1 MLNYY
6 SQKIIIPKVA
16 NLEDVPFKQIDC
28 GFVLAGISIV
38 FLRDL
43 SQSSYNRILKYLNSK
58 LVVDYLKRISKNYSS
73 GYKNIST
80 NDLKKIRIPIKL
92 FDEE

>member
-1 MLNYY
+1 MLNYGA
-6 SQKIIIPKVA
+6 QKIIIPKVA
-16 NLEDVPFKQIDC
+16 NLEEIPFKQIDS

-38 FLRDL
+38 FLKDL
-43 SQSSYNRILKYLNSK
+43 SQSSYNKILKYLNSK
-58 LVVDYLKRISKNYSS
+58 LVVNYLKRISKNYSS

-80 NDLKKIRIPIKL
+80 NDLKKIRIPVKL